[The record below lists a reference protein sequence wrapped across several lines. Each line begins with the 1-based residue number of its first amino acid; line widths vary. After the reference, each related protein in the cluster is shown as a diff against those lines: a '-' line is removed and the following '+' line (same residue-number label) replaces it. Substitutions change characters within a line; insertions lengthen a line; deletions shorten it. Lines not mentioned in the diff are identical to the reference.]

1 MKKIFLASL
10 FLVSGLTTYAQSAS
24 EKAVLE
30 LSKKKFQWMIAM
42 NFDSLEKVL
51 DDRLLFIHSN
61 GWPETR
67 QEFID
72 DIKSGKLRY
81 SAIEVI
87 EASARIYEK
96 AAVVTGRGKFT
107 VTLEGKDMTLELKYS
122 EFYIS
127 KNGKWL
133 LASRHANRMP

>member
-1 MKKIFLASL
+1 MKNIFLAA
-10 FLVSGLTTYAQSAS
+10 FLLIFGFSVNAQSAS

-51 DDRLLFIHSN
+51 DERLLFIHSN
-61 GWPETR
+61 GWPETK

-87 EASARIYEK
+87 EASARVYEK
-96 AAVVTGRGKFT
+96 SAVITGRGKFT